1 MPDAQPHHETE
12 QETELLK
19 ADHPQGPP
27 EWQTAWPDPAGFLDA
42 HYGLCGDIVVVRQD
56 PPSFL
61 LTTRDMSEQPG
72 LTCRLDFTRDTVEAE
87 RFHAEAAILLHL
99 RLASGQVD
107 VPEPLAAADG
117 AWVVEPDG
125 TDVELPLSARLLAL
139 PQAEPGATNIAPSPI
154 GSARIG
160 TYLAHLTR
168 DLEAAQPVES
178 EDDILPLRSAGDLRQ
193 AGPAIVKLLRDV
205 SDADIRDP
213 IAKVMVSALRR
224 VQPLGPHLRTQ
235 LIHHHP
241 IGIDLLGHIVESE
254 WQPSGFADPSP
265 LGQGWVVALL
275 AASCAELVGMGADGA
290 LDILPAVLAFH
301 AHYPLLAEEVKAL
314 WPLTVVR
321 IGLLRSTAERQA
333 AHELVS
339 LHSALEE
346 ARRRFDVASAVHP
359 AVMEAAIFDAL
370 GWPLPETPVLE
381 LLLPEIDAAQIRLVD
396 LSVESPLF
404 VAGNFEDPDIDWRL
418 LARAAWETQ
427 MGATRFGE
435 FRLSRSLQQDRAEN
449 QNFALHVD
457 FCLPA
462 GAQVHAPI
470 GGMLKQIDG
479 RLVLS
484 GKEATLQLEGL
495 DCILAD
501 ETALFAGDRMGIVA
515 GREGSVGG
523 LRIRLCREPD
533 LTPPLFA
540 TERMAGAWK
549 RLALS
554 PSLILGTD
562 LDAPASR
569 AASPVRGWRD
579 RLYDSHGR
587 CFVDLSGAAGLL
599 GYGHPAMAEAAYSQW
614 LLLNGLAGT
623 KAQADF
629 RTALLAHMPKRF
641 DRVLALSDGM
651 QAMEFAHELARAHS
665 GDDKPLR
672 IADER
677 RTGFGRLGHVFW
689 QFERD
694 EDMPDIIVTGSPVPG
709 EALAAVIVASGRLPP
724 ALLETRQAP
733 ATTAGAVACRIGTAV
748 LQALDDETLREHAQE
763 AGTALHRQL
772 QSLLEDRPALVAIE
786 GEGLAIDLVLGG
798 LEPME
803 LARTIAGYGVLLHA
817 TGGDRVALT
826 APLCLSMTAIDRLVR
841 ALELALPLAH
851 PSVAASKAPED
862 EAPRP
867 DSDDQT
873 I

>member
-1 MPDAQPHHETE
+1 MDDAQPHHETE
-12 QETELLK
+12 QETELFK

-27 EWQTAWPDPAGFLDA
+27 EWQAAWPDPAAFLEA
-42 HYGLCGDIVVVRQD
+42 YYGLSGEIGVLQKN

-61 LTTRDMSEQPG
+61 LKQAE
-72 LTCRLDFTRDTVEAE
+72 LTCRLDFTRDPVEAE

-117 AWVVEPDG
+117 TWVVEPDG
-125 TDVELPLSARLLAL
+125 TDVELPLSARLLTL
-139 PQAEPGATNIAPSPI
+139 PQAEPSTKSLRPSSDA
-154 GSARIG
+154 SARIG
-160 TYLAHLTR
+160 TYLAHLIR
-168 DLEAAQPVES
+168 DLEAAQPGES
-178 EDDILPLRSAGDLRQ
+178 DDDMPLLRATSDLRQ

-241 IGIDLLGHIVESE
+241 IGIDLLGQIVDGN
-254 WQPSGFADPSP
+254 WQPSGFVDPSP

-275 AASCAELVGMGADGA
+275 AASCAELVGMGTDGA
-290 LDILPAVLAFH
+290 LDILPAVMAFH

-333 AHELVS
+333 AHGTATAAVDS
-339 LHSALEE
+339 VLEE
-346 ARRRFDVASAVHP
+346 ARRRFDVASSVHP
-359 AVMEAAIFDAL
+359 AVMEAALFDAL
-370 GWPLPETPVLE
+370 GWPLPETPELE
-381 LLLPEIDAAQIRLVD
+381 LLLPEIDATQIRLVD

-470 GGMLKQIDG
+470 GGMLKQLDG

-554 PSLILGTD
+554 PSLILGTN

-599 GYGHPAMAEAAYSQW
+599 GYGHPVMAEAAYSQW

-677 RTGFGRLGHVFW
+677 RTGFGRLGDVFW

-709 EALAAVIVASGRLPP
+709 EALAAVIVSSDRLPP
-724 ALLETRQAP
+724 ALLETLPAP
-733 ATTAGAVACRIGTAV
+733 TAGAVACRIGTAV
-748 LQALDDETLREHAQE
+748 LETLDDEPLREQARE
-763 AGTALHRQL
+763 VGEALHHHL
-772 QSLLEDRPALVAIE
+772 QSLLKDRPALAAIE
-786 GEGLAIDLVLGG
+786 GEGLAIDLVLEGM
-798 LEPME
+798 EPME
-803 LARTIAGYGVLLHA
+803 LARTVAGHGVLLHA

-826 APLCLSMTAIDRLVR
+826 APLCLSITAVDRLVR
-841 ALELALPLAH
+841 ALDLALPLAH
-851 PSVAASKAPED
+851 PSVAQP
-862 EAPRP
+862 EAPQQEASETSLP
-867 DSDDQT
+867 DSSDHP